1 MLAKRGLTL
10 GKFLPLHEG
19 HALLLRSAAKH
30 CHELTVL
37 VGVASNDLYSFEQRE
52 RWILDL
58 LEPVTTQTGT
68 RVHVVRDPDPDP
80 LVEKDAEGTVT
91 DERYWTQWLE
101 QNQSHLANID
111 LVFTSD
117 RYGREIARRIG
128 ARWFPVD
135 PDREV
140 VAISGSQIRALMHQ
154 NFHAV
159 CDVAKPDV
167 AITVAVLGAES
178 TGKST
183 LVKRLAD
190 LYQTRYAPE
199 WGRIISEAH
208 SELTVSDFD
217 AIVTM
222 QDELITTAQR
232 LGNGLCF
239 VDTEAIT
246 TALFAPIYLGREHEA
261 SWQKAKQQQFDLY
274 LVLDPSVPWI
284 DDGTRVLDS
293 PERFAFHE
301 SLIAALERLQKPY
314 TLISGDSYDAR
325 ERMARSEIDAL
336 LARRYHL

>member
-1 MLAKRGLTL
+1 
-10 GKFLPLHEG
+10 
-19 HALLLRSAAKH
+19 
-30 CHELTVL
+30 
-37 VGVASNDLYSFEQRE
+37 
-52 RWILDL
+52 
-58 LEPVTTQTGT
+58 
-68 RVHVVRDPDPDP
+68 
-80 LVEKDAEGTVT
+80 
-91 DERYWTQWLE
+91 
-101 QNQSHLANID
+101 
-111 LVFTSD
+111 
-117 RYGREIARRIG
+117 
-128 ARWFPVD
+128 
-135 PDREV
+135 
-140 VAISGSQIRALMHQ
+140 MHQ

-208 SELTVSDFD
+208 SELTGSDFD

-274 LVLDPSVPWI
+274 LVLVRAMD
-284 DDGTRVLDS
+284 R
-293 PERFAFHE
+293 
-301 SLIAALERLQKPY
+301 
-314 TLISGDSYDAR
+314 
-325 ERMARSEIDAL
+325 
-336 LARRYHL
+336 